1 MDWALTDLI
10 GWQITSIFRHKLYRP
25 TTDSANSAP
34 LALNLC
40 HCDGAMCGS
49 CSGAQTLKA
58 SASGIIYLLKADRPD
73 FPSRDLAKEPC
84 WTNSYVQGI
93 LLRTFWSKIQPREG
107 RSAGRFSIKG
117 CARRQ
122 IQQEARATYDGRCH
136 DSALGLPRWS
146 T

>member
-10 GWQITSIFRHKLYRP
+10 GWQITSIFRHKLYRATC

-49 CSGAQTLKA
+49 CCRRANTKGFSVGDHLPAE
-58 SASGIIYLLKADRPD
+58 SDRPD

-84 WTNSYVQGI
+84 WTNSYVQGV

-107 RSAGRFSIKG
+107 AIDWSFFDQGIALAAK
-117 CARRQ
+117 
-122 IQQEARATYDGRCH
+122 YNKK
-136 DSALGLPRWS
+136 LGLLITAGVTTPR
-146 T
+146 